1 MTVPR
6 PPRGAGP
13 AGKRLWRA
21 VQSEYQLDEHEQA
34 LLVALVRQVDRLD
47 QLEAMI
53 AAGGLLV
60 TGHGT
65 TKMHPAVV
73 EARQTAKGTDS
84 SPEIFHL
91 TVHRR
96 GGDHMEVSMVT
107 RPDYA
112 ALLAELGLPAP
123 A

>member
-1 MTVPR
+1 
-6 PPRGAGP
+6 
-13 AGKRLWRA
+13 

-73 EARQTAKGTDS
+73 EARQTAIAVARISASLRLPSGEQGAAGDR
-84 SPEIFHL
+84 PQ
-91 TVHRR
+91 RR
-96 GGDHMEVSMVT
+96 GAARGVYQF
-107 RPDYA
+107 RPGA
-112 ALLAELGLPAP
+112 A
-123 A
+123 